1 MKSSSKYRGLIA
13 KRLSFSMAVYY
24 LLISVLIMRLGYIQI
39 VNPEKYTDKAIVQQ
53 QKDEIIQP
61 LRGSILDRNGKELAV
76 SIVTYDIL
84 VEKIYV
90 QDVQKTAE
98 ALSKTLEDVTV
109 EEFKA
114 KYDDDT
120 KRFILR
126 KNIPLELV
134 EEIKQSEATGL
145 KFEEN
150 SQRKYPYGQF
160 GSFVIGHVS
169 YDNEGIAGIESYMN
183 NELKGIPGRR
193 IVVKDAENREVPN
206 SEIRYNEARNGNTI
220 VLTIDEV
227 LQHHVEKVTNQA
239 YIDNNAVSV
248 TSIVMNPKNGE
259 ILAMASKPD
268 YDPNSPREAKFEVY
282 AKQLEKAQDV
292 DQRSAIISKMWR
304 NPSVNDIYEPGSTFK
319 LITASAALEE
329 DKVFADEVFYDSGY
343 VKIKDRTIKNWTS
356 RPYGSLTFRKAVEE
370 SVNTVFVQVANR
382 LGAETFR
389 KYIEAFG
396 YGSKTGIEIPGEA
409 EGIIY
414 PLSKTGEV
422 ELATMSFGQSISV
435 TPLQMINSVAAIAN
449 EGKLLKPTLIKEI
462 WDYKGNIIHRHEKEE
477 VKASVSPLTASKVM
491 DLMESVVKAGG
502 ENSQIDGY
510 RLAGKSGTAQK
521 ASNGIYQAGAYIGSY
536 VAVAPV
542 EDPQLVVLTIIDE
555 PRAGSYYGGVVAA
568 PVARD
573 IMSYSLRYLGVNPDN
588 TGGSDSSPKVVIPEI
603 RNMKISEAKEKLSKS
618 GLGYRLSIKEEVSPD
633 TVVSDCFPKPGE
645 KLTKGSDVILYI
657 QQKNSDIKMPDLK
670 GKTMEE
676 SDKILTGLG
685 LNPSYTGTGKVHSQA
700 PAAGTRLSPGT
711 VVSLEMKDAS
721 EEADTPPSENAEEKA
736 AQENS

>member
-248 TSIVMNPKNGE
+248 TSIVMNPKNRE
-259 ILAMASKPD
+259 IL
-268 YDPNSPREAKFEVY
+268 
-282 AKQLEKAQDV
+282 
-292 DQRSAIISKMWR
+292 
-304 NPSVNDIYEPGSTFK
+304 
-319 LITASAALEE
+319 
-329 DKVFADEVFYDSGY
+329 
-343 VKIKDRTIKNWTS
+343 
-356 RPYGSLTFRKAVEE
+356 
-370 SVNTVFVQVANR
+370 
-382 LGAETFR
+382 
-389 KYIEAFG
+389 
-396 YGSKTGIEIPGEA
+396 
-409 EGIIY
+409 
-414 PLSKTGEV
+414 
-422 ELATMSFGQSISV
+422 
-435 TPLQMINSVAAIAN
+435 
-449 EGKLLKPTLIKEI
+449 
-462 WDYKGNIIHRHEKEE
+462 
-477 VKASVSPLTASKVM
+477 
-491 DLMESVVKAGG
+491 
-502 ENSQIDGY
+502 
-510 RLAGKSGTAQK
+510 
-521 ASNGIYQAGAYIGSY
+521 
-536 VAVAPV
+536 
-542 EDPQLVVLTIIDE
+542 
-555 PRAGSYYGGVVAA
+555 
-568 PVARD
+568 
-573 IMSYSLRYLGVNPDN
+573 
-588 TGGSDSSPKVVIPEI
+588 
-603 RNMKISEAKEKLSKS
+603 
-618 GLGYRLSIKEEVSPD
+618 
-633 TVVSDCFPKPGE
+633 
-645 KLTKGSDVILYI
+645 
-657 QQKNSDIKMPDLK
+657 
-670 GKTMEE
+670 
-676 SDKILTGLG
+676 
-685 LNPSYTGTGKVHSQA
+685 
-700 PAAGTRLSPGT
+700 
-711 VVSLEMKDAS
+711 
-721 EEADTPPSENAEEKA
+721 
-736 AQENS
+736 